1 MNKLPFPKRV
11 QVLSMLCEG
20 SSMRATSRVTGV
32 AINTVM
38 KLLVDA
44 GQACAA
50 YHDQYVR
57 NLQTRR
63 IECDEAWCF
72 TYAKQKN
79 VATAKA
85 APLWAGDVW
94 TWTAIDA
101 DTKLI
106 VSYFIGGR
114 EIADAR
120 AVMDDLKSRVSNR
133 IQLTTDGHRAYW
145 QAVEGAFG
153 GDVDYAQLVKIY
165 GPTSTDAQ
173 RRYSPPACIGA
184 RKHVIAGNPDEDH
197 VSTSYVERQNLTM
210 RMHMRRF
217 TRLTNAFSKK
227 IENHAAA
234 VALHMMYYNFVRVHQ
249 TLRMSPAQAAGVT
262 DKLWS
267 VEDLVAMIEQQ
278 ELANR

>member
-1 MNKLPFPKRV
+1 
-11 QVLSMLCEG
+11 
-20 SSMRATSRVTGV
+20 MRATSRVTGV
-32 AINTVM
+32 SINTVM

-44 GQACAA
+44 GSACAA
-50 YHDQYVR
+50 YHDQHVR
-57 NLQTRR
+57 NLRTRR

-101 DTKLI
+101 DSKLI
-106 VSYFIGGR
+106 VSYLIGGR
-114 EIADAR
+114 EIGDAKLL
-120 AVMDDLKSRVSNR
+120 MGDLRTRLLNRV
-133 IQLTTDGHRAYW
+133 QLTTDGWRAYL
-145 QAVEGAFG
+145 QEIDGAFG
-153 GDVDYAQLVKIY
+153 DDIDYAQLVKIY
-165 GPTSTDAQ
+165 GKPVEGQ
-173 RRYSPPACIGA
+173 HRYSPPECIGA
-184 RKHVIAGNPDEDH
+184 KTHIIAGDPDKRY

-227 IENHAAA
+227 IENHAHA
-234 VALHMMYYNFVRVHQ
+234 VALHMMYYNFCRIHQ

-267 VEDLVAMIEQQ
+267 VEDLV
-278 ELANR
+278 ELIP